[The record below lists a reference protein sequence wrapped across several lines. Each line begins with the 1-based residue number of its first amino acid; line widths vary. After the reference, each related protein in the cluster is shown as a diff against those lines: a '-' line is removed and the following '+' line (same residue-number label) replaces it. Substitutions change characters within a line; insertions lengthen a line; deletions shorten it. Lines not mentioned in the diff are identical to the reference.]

1 MELKSLY
8 NLTYGMYIV
17 STEFEGKK
25 NGQIANVTGQITN
38 NPIKLF
44 ICLNNNNLTTEL
56 IKKRKAFSISI
67 LSEEANMK
75 LIGKFGFKSGK
86 EIDKFQDTEYI
97 TTKDNIPIVKES
109 SLSYLVVDVET
120 ELNVGTHTVF
130 IGSLRD
136 ANLFE
141 NKGNPMTYAY
151 YHLVKGGLTE
161 KNAPTFIE
169 NKIKKETIGGNMKKY
184 KCTVCGY
191 IYDPAKGDPDSGI
204 KPGTAFEDIPS
215 DWKCPVCGVTK
226 DMFEPVE

>member
-25 NGQIANVTGQITN
+25 NGQIANVAGQITN